1 MFAGLPPEGTTDP
14 PRTPPGECKR
24 RPRKEPVTNQE
35 SGLRSI
41 VVEERNPIPVVLVK
55 GQDSP
60 RPETARDEGH
70 IPVTVADP

>member
-1 MFAGLPPEGTTDP
+1 M
-14 PRTPPGECKR
+14 
-24 RPRKEPVTNQE
+24 TNQE